1 MQKVFYRIC
10 YELVFKQA
18 LFRMVAIIGFM
29 LNADC
34 ASALFLYEILGIS
47 HIFIGYAKSYIDLL
61 I

>member
-1 MQKVFYRIC
+1 
-10 YELVFKQA
+10 
-18 LFRMVAIIGFM
+18 MVAIIGFM